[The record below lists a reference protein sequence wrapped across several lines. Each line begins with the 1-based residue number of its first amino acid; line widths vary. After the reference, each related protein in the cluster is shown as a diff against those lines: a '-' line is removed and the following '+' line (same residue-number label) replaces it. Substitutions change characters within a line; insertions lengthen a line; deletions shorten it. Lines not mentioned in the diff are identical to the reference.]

1 MALILEIWAKNCFA
15 LTNKENKK
23 CDIEQDEDVD
33 DVIPADNSLVLELI

>member
-1 MALILEIWAKNCFA
+1 MMLILEIWAKNFA

-33 DVIPADNSLVLELI
+33 DVIPADK